1 MQEAYIVAYGRSA
14 AAKAKQGALFHERPD
29 DVAAKV
35 LQGVLFHERPDDVAA
50 KVLQGVLKRIDGKF
64 NKNMIEDVI
73 VGTAFPEGL
82 QGQNIA
88 RTIALRTGLS
98 DTVPGQTV
106 NRYCSSGLQTIAI
119 AANQIMAGQGDI
131 LVAGGVELMSAV
143 PMGGNEPTNNPTLQ
157 YDDIGA
163 SYPMGLTAE
172 NVASQFDVS
181 REDQDAYAV
190 RSHQRAYDAQ
200 RDGRFKDE
208 IIPIQVNSVEY
219 TNVGPKVHTNIF
231 DQDEFIRPDTTMEAL
246 AKLRTVFKADGTV
259 TAGTSAPLSDG
270 AGFVVLMSGD
280 KVKELG
286 VTPIARFVGYKAV
299 GVDPKIM
306 GIGPAYAIPEVL
318 SLSNLSVEDI
328 DLIELNEAFASQ
340 TIASIKEVGL
350 DISRT
355 NVNGGAIALGH
366 PLGATGAML
375 TARLLNEMGRRP
387 DSRYGMVTMCIGV
400 GMGAAAIFEY
410 VR

>member
-14 AAKAKQGALFHERPD
+14 AAKAKQGA
-29 DVAAKV
+29 
-35 LQGVLFHERPDDVAA
+35 LFHERPDDVAA

-119 AANQIMAGQGDI
+119 VANQIMAGQGDI

-200 RDGRFKDE
+200 LDGRFKDE

-219 TNVGPKVHTNIF
+219 TNAGPKVHTNIF
-231 DQDEFIRPDTTMEAL
+231 DQDEFIRPDTTIEAL

>member
-14 AAKAKQGALFHERPD
+14 AAKAKQGA
-29 DVAAKV
+29 
-35 LQGVLFHERPDDVAA
+35 LFHERPDDVAA

-200 RDGRFKDE
+200 RDGRFNDE

-219 TNVGPKVHTNIF
+219 TNAGPKVHTNIF
-231 DQDEFIRPDTTMEAL
+231 EQDEFIRPDTTMDAL

-318 SLSNLSVEDI
+318 SLTNLSVEDI

-400 GMGAAAIFEY
+400 GMGAAAIFKY

>member
-1 MQEAYIVAYGRSA
+1 MQEAYIVAYGRSV
-14 AAKAKQGALFHERPD
+14 AAKAKQGA
-29 DVAAKV
+29 
-35 LQGVLFHERPDDVAA
+35 LFHERPDDVAA

-219 TNVGPKVHTNIF
+219 TNAGPKVHTNIF

-299 GVDPKIM
+299 GVNPKIM

>member
-14 AAKAKQGALFHERPD
+14 AAKAKQGA
-29 DVAAKV
+29 
-35 LQGVLFHERPDDVAA
+35 LFHERPDDVAA

-88 RTIALRTGLS
+88 RTIALRAGLS

-208 IIPIQVNSVEY
+208 IIPIRVNSVEY
-219 TNVGPKVHTNIF
+219 TNAGLKVHTNIF
-231 DQDEFIRPDTTMEAL
+231 DQDEFIRPDTTMEVL

>member
-14 AAKAKQGALFHERPD
+14 AAKAKQGA
-29 DVAAKV
+29 
-35 LQGVLFHERPDDVAA
+35 LFHERPDDVAA

-172 NVASQFDVS
+172 NIAFQFDVS

-219 TNVGPKVHTNIF
+219 TNAGPKVHTNIF

>member
-35 LQGVLFHERPDDVAA
+35 LQGVL
-50 KVLQGVLKRIDGKF
+50 KRIDGKF
-64 NKNMIEDVI
+64 NKNMIEDFI

-200 RDGRFKDE
+200 RDGRFKNE

-219 TNVGPKVHTNIF
+219 TNAGPKVHTNIF

>member
-1 MQEAYIVAYGRSA
+1 MITMQEAYIVAYGRSA
-14 AAKAKQGALFHERPD
+14 AAKAKQGA
-29 DVAAKV
+29 
-35 LQGVLFHERPDDVAA
+35 LFHERPDDVAA

-219 TNVGPKVHTNIF
+219 TNAGPKVHTNIF

-340 TIASIKEVGL
+340 TIAAIKEVGL

>member
-14 AAKAKQGALFHERPD
+14 AAKAKQGA
-29 DVAAKV
+29 
-35 LQGVLFHERPDDVAA
+35 LFHERPDDVAA

-88 RTIALRTGLS
+88 RTIALRAGLS

-200 RDGRFKDE
+200 RDGRFNDE

-219 TNVGPKVHTNIF
+219 TNAGPKVHTNIF
-231 DQDEFIRPDTTMEAL
+231 DQDEFIRPDTTMDAL

-366 PLGATGAML
+366 PLGATGPML

>member
-14 AAKAKQGALFHERPD
+14 AAKAKQGA
-29 DVAAKV
+29 
-35 LQGVLFHERPDDVAA
+35 LFHERPDDVAA

-88 RTIALRTGLS
+88 RTIALLMGLS

-190 RSHQRAYDAQ
+190 RSHQRAYEAQ
-200 RDGRFKDE
+200 RDGRFNDE

-219 TNVGPKVHTNIF
+219 TNAGPKVHTNIF

>member
-14 AAKAKQGALFHERPD
+14 AAKAKQGA
-29 DVAAKV
+29 
-35 LQGVLFHERPDDVAA
+35 LFHERPDDVAA

-172 NVASQFDVS
+172 NIASQFDVS

-200 RDGRFKDE
+200 RDGRFKNE

-219 TNVGPKVHTNIF
+219 TNAGPKIHTNIF

>member
-14 AAKAKQGALFHERPD
+14 AAKAKQGA
-29 DVAAKV
+29 
-35 LQGVLFHERPDDVAA
+35 LFHERPDDVAA

-200 RDGRFKDE
+200 RDGRFKNE
-208 IIPIQVNSVEY
+208 IIQIQVNSVEY
-219 TNVGPKVHTNIF
+219 TNAGPKVHTNIF

>member
-1 MQEAYIVAYGRSA
+1 MITMQEAYIVAYGRSA
-14 AAKAKQGALFHERPD
+14 AAKAKQGA
-29 DVAAKV
+29 
-35 LQGVLFHERPDDVAA
+35 LFHERPDDVAA

-73 VGTAFPEGL
+73 VGTAFPKGL

-88 RTIALRTGLS
+88 RTIALRAGLS

-208 IIPIQVNSVEY
+208 IIPIRVNSVEY
-219 TNVGPKVHTNIF
+219 TNAGPKVHTNIF

>member
-14 AAKAKQGALFHERPD
+14 AAKAKQGA
-29 DVAAKV
+29 
-35 LQGVLFHERPDDVAA
+35 LFHERPDDVAA

-88 RTIALRTGLS
+88 RTIALRAGLS

-219 TNVGPKVHTNIF
+219 TNAGPKVHTNIF

-286 VTPIARFVGYKAV
+286 VTPIARFVGFKAV

-400 GMGAAAIFEY
+400 GMGAAAIFEC

>member
-14 AAKAKQGALFHERPD
+14 AAKAKQGA
-29 DVAAKV
+29 
-35 LQGVLFHERPDDVAA
+35 LFHERPDDVAA

-88 RTIALRTGLS
+88 RTIALRAGLS

-219 TNVGPKVHTNIF
+219 TNAGPKVHTNIF
-231 DQDEFIRPDTTMEAL
+231 DQDEFTRPDTTMEAL

-286 VTPIARFVGYKAV
+286 VTPIARFVGFKAV

>member
-14 AAKAKQGALFHERPD
+14 AAKAKQGA
-29 DVAAKV
+29 
-35 LQGVLFHERPDDVAA
+35 LFHERPDDVAA

-88 RTIALRTGLS
+88 RTIALRAGLS

-219 TNVGPKVHTNIF
+219 TNAGPKVHTNIF

-286 VTPIARFVGYKAV
+286 VTPIARFVGFKAV

-410 VR
+410 VC

>member
-1 MQEAYIVAYGRSA
+1 MITMQEAYIVAYGRSA
-14 AAKAKQGALFHERPD
+14 AAKAKQGA
-29 DVAAKV
+29 
-35 LQGVLFHERPDDVAA
+35 LFHERPDDVAA

-98 DTVPGQTV
+98 DTVLGQTV

-200 RDGRFKDE
+200 LDGRFKDE

-219 TNVGPKVHTNIF
+219 TNAGPKVHTNIF
-231 DQDEFIRPDTTMEAL
+231 DQDEFIRPDTTIEAL

>member
-1 MQEAYIVAYGRSA
+1 MITMQEAYIVAYGRSA
-14 AAKAKQGALFHERPD
+14 AAKAKQGA
-29 DVAAKV
+29 
-35 LQGVLFHERPDDVAA
+35 LFHERPDDVAA

-200 RDGRFKDE
+200 RDGRFNDE

-219 TNVGPKVHTNIF
+219 TNAGPKVHTNIF
-231 DQDEFIRPDTTMEAL
+231 DQDEFIRPDTTMDAL

-299 GVDPKIM
+299 GVDPKFM

>member
-1 MQEAYIVAYGRSA
+1 MITMQEAYIVAYGRSA
-14 AAKAKQGALFHERPD
+14 AAKANQGA
-29 DVAAKV
+29 
-35 LQGVLFHERPDDVAA
+35 LFHERPDDVAA

-172 NVASQFDVS
+172 NIASQFDVS

-219 TNVGPKVHTNIF
+219 TNAGPKVHTNIF

>member
-1 MQEAYIVAYGRSA
+1 MITMQEAYIVAYGRSA
-14 AAKAKQGALFHERPD
+14 AAKAKQGA
-29 DVAAKV
+29 
-35 LQGVLFHERPDDVAA
+35 LFHERPDDVAA

-119 AANQIMAGQGDI
+119 AANQIMAGQGDM

-181 REDQDAYAV
+181 HEDQDAYAV

-219 TNVGPKVHTNIF
+219 TNAGPKVHTNIF

-280 KVKELG
+280 KVKELD

>member
-14 AAKAKQGALFHERPD
+14 AAKAKQGA
-29 DVAAKV
+29 
-35 LQGVLFHERPDDVAA
+35 LFHERPDDVAA

-88 RTIALRTGLS
+88 RTIALLTGLS

-157 YDDIGA
+157 YEDIGA

-190 RSHQRAYDAQ
+190 RSHQRAYEAQ
-200 RDGRFKDE
+200 RDGRFNDE

-219 TNVGPKVHTNIF
+219 TNAGPKVHTNIF

>member
-1 MQEAYIVAYGRSA
+1 MITMQEAYIVAYGRSA
-14 AAKAKQGALFHERPD
+14 AAKAKQGA
-29 DVAAKV
+29 
-35 LQGVLFHERPDDVAA
+35 LFHERPDDVAA

-143 PMGGNEPTNNPTLQ
+143 PMGGNEPTNNPSLQ

-208 IIPIQVNSVEY
+208 IISIQVNSVEY
-219 TNVGPKVHTNIF
+219 TNAGPKVHTNIF

>member
-1 MQEAYIVAYGRSA
+1 MITMQEAYIVAYGRSA

-35 LQGVLFHERPDDVAA
+35 LQS
-50 KVLQGVLKRIDGKF
+50 VLKRIDGKF

-219 TNVGPKVHTNIF
+219 TNAGLKVHTNIF

>member
-35 LQGVLFHERPDDVAA
+35 LQGVL
-50 KVLQGVLKRIDGKF
+50 KRIDGKF

-73 VGTAFPEGL
+73 VGTAFTEGL

-219 TNVGPKVHTNIF
+219 TNARPKVHTNIF

-246 AKLRTVFKADGTV
+246 AKLRTVFKADDTV

>member
-14 AAKAKQGALFHERPD
+14 AAKAKQGA
-29 DVAAKV
+29 
-35 LQGVLFHERPDDVAA
+35 LFHERPDDVAA

-143 PMGGNEPTNNPTLQ
+143 PMGGNDPTNNPTLQ

>member
-1 MQEAYIVAYGRSA
+1 MITMQEAYIVAYGRSA
-14 AAKAKQGALFHERPD
+14 AAKAKQGA
-29 DVAAKV
+29 
-35 LQGVLFHERPDDVAA
+35 LFHERPDDVAA

-355 NVNGGAIALGH
+355 NVNGGAIALSH

>member
-1 MQEAYIVAYGRSA
+1 MITMQEAYIVAYGRSV
-14 AAKAKQGALFHERPD
+14 AAKAKQGA
-29 DVAAKV
+29 
-35 LQGVLFHERPDDVAA
+35 LFHERPDDVAA

-208 IIPIQVNSVEY
+208 IIPIQVNSIEY
-219 TNVGPKVHTNIF
+219 TNAGPKVHTNIF

>member
-14 AAKAKQGALFHERPD
+14 AAKAKQGA
-29 DVAAKV
+29 
-35 LQGVLFHERPDDVAA
+35 LFHERPDDVAA

-88 RTIALRTGLS
+88 RTIALRAGLS

-219 TNVGPKVHTNIF
+219 TNAGPKVHTNIF

-246 AKLRTVFKADGTV
+246 AKLLTVFKADGTV

-286 VTPIARFVGYKAV
+286 VTPIARFVGFKAV

>member
-14 AAKAKQGALFHERPD
+14 AAKAKQGA
-29 DVAAKV
+29 
-35 LQGVLFHERPDDVAA
+35 LFHERPDDVAA

-200 RDGRFKDE
+200 RDGRFNDE

-219 TNVGPKVHTNIF
+219 TNAGPKVHTNIF
-231 DQDEFIRPDTTMEAL
+231 DQDEFMRPDTTMDAL

>member
-14 AAKAKQGALFHERPD
+14 AAKAKQGA
-29 DVAAKV
+29 
-35 LQGVLFHERPDDVAA
+35 LFHERPDDVAA

-172 NVASQFDVS
+172 NIASQFDVS

-219 TNVGPKVHTNIF
+219 TNAGPKVHTNIF

-299 GVDPKIM
+299 GVEPKIM

>member
-14 AAKAKQGALFHERPD
+14 AAKAKQGA
-29 DVAAKV
+29 
-35 LQGVLFHERPDDVAA
+35 LFHERPDDVAA

-131 LVAGGVELMSAV
+131 LVAGGVEMMSAV

-219 TNVGPKVHTNIF
+219 TNAGPKVHTNIF

-270 AGFVVLMSGD
+270 AGFVVLMSED
-280 KVKELG
+280 KVKELD

>member
-14 AAKAKQGALFHERPD
+14 AAKAKQGA
-29 DVAAKV
+29 
-35 LQGVLFHERPDDVAA
+35 LFHERPDDVAA

-88 RTIALRTGLS
+88 RTIALRAGLS

-200 RDGRFKDE
+200 RDGRFNDE

-219 TNVGPKVHTNIF
+219 TNAGPKVHTNIF
-231 DQDEFIRPDTTMEAL
+231 DQDEFIRPDTTMDAL

>member
-14 AAKAKQGALFHERPD
+14 AAKAKQGA
-29 DVAAKV
+29 
-35 LQGVLFHERPDDVAA
+35 LFHERPDDVAA

-88 RTIALRTGLS
+88 RTIALRAGLS

-208 IIPIQVNSVEY
+208 IIPIRVNSVEY
-219 TNVGPKVHTNIF
+219 TNAGPKVHTNIF

-375 TARLLNEMGRRP
+375 TTRLLNEMGRRP

>member
-1 MQEAYIVAYGRSA
+1 MITMQEAYIVAYGRSA

-35 LQGVLFHERPDDVAA
+35 LQGVL
-50 KVLQGVLKRIDGKF
+50 KRIDGKF
-64 NKNMIEDVI
+64 NKNMIEDFI

-200 RDGRFKDE
+200 RDGRFKNE

-219 TNVGPKVHTNIF
+219 TNAGPKVHTNIF

>member
-14 AAKAKQGALFHERPD
+14 AAKAKQGA
-29 DVAAKV
+29 
-35 LQGVLFHERPDDVAA
+35 LFHERPDDVAA

-200 RDGRFKDE
+200 RDGRFNDE

-219 TNVGPKVHTNIF
+219 TNAGPKVHTNIF
-231 DQDEFIRPDTTMEAL
+231 DQDEFIRPDTTMDAL

-270 AGFVVLMSGD
+270 AGFVVLMSGN

>member
-1 MQEAYIVAYGRSA
+1 MQEAYIVVYGRSA
-14 AAKAKQGALFHERPD
+14 AAKAKQGA
-29 DVAAKV
+29 
-35 LQGVLFHERPDDVAA
+35 LFHERPDDVAA

-88 RTIALRTGLS
+88 RTIALRAGLS

-219 TNVGPKVHTNIF
+219 TNAGPKVHTNIF

-286 VTPIARFVGYKAV
+286 VTPIARFVGFKAV

-328 DLIELNEAFASQ
+328 DLIEMNEAFASQ

>member
-1 MQEAYIVAYGRSA
+1 MITMQEAYIVAYGRSA
-14 AAKAKQGALFHERPD
+14 AAKAKQGA
-29 DVAAKV
+29 
-35 LQGVLFHERPDDVAA
+35 LFHERPDDVAA

-88 RTIALRTGLS
+88 RTIALLTGLS

-208 IIPIQVNSVEY
+208 IIPIRVNSVEY
-219 TNVGPKVHTNIF
+219 TNAGPKVHTNIF
-231 DQDEFIRPDTTMEAL
+231 DQDEFMRPDTTMEAL

>member
-14 AAKAKQGALFHERPD
+14 AAKAKQGA
-29 DVAAKV
+29 
-35 LQGVLFHERPDDVAA
+35 LFHERPDDVAA

-157 YDDIGA
+157 YDDIRA

-172 NVASQFDVS
+172 NIASQFDVS

-219 TNVGPKVHTNIF
+219 TNAGPKVHTNIF

>member
-1 MQEAYIVAYGRSA
+1 MITMQEAYIVAYGRSA
-14 AAKAKQGALFHERPD
+14 AAKAKQGA
-29 DVAAKV
+29 
-35 LQGVLFHERPDDVAA
+35 LFHERPDDVAA

-172 NVASQFDVS
+172 NIASQFDVS

-219 TNVGPKVHTNIF
+219 TNAGPKVHTNIF

-355 NVNGGAIALGH
+355 NVNDGAIALGH

>member
-14 AAKAKQGALFHERPD
+14 AAKAKQGA
-29 DVAAKV
+29 
-35 LQGVLFHERPDDVAA
+35 LFHERPDDVAA

-88 RTIALRTGLS
+88 RTIALRAGLS

-219 TNVGPKVHTNIF
+219 TNAGPKVHTNIF

-259 TAGTSAPLSDG
+259 TAGTSTPLSDG

-286 VTPIARFVGYKAV
+286 VTPIARFVGFKAV